1 MRVKVLKRTLECLLG
16 ANFCIILGIKF
27 VSMKT
32 KTILAYLFTFAI
44 TTAYSQ
50 PDTAK
55 ISRNAVLY
63 ADSLARTDN
72 FANTYGDWSAYANL
86 NPASVIKYYG
96 GTAGLI
102 QHITSTRKLTTSE
115 IQEASPTFQ
124 LLALENRDEQ
134 WQCVIRQ
141 SSYFHKE
148 GTQYHFVTYLIGQ
161 SRDEGETWRL
171 FDVSY
176 NKVANIIYIFP
187 EIMDDLAITDATI
200 RSEDQEAKN
209 K

>member
-1 MRVKVLKRTLECLLG
+1 MKIQTLSACL
-16 ANFCIILGIKF
+16 FIFI
-27 VSMKT
+27 
-32 KTILAYLFTFAI
+32 FTTQA
-44 TTAYSQ
+44 Q

-55 ISRNAVLY
+55 IGRNALAF
-63 ADSLARTDN
+63 ADSLTKSDAYGI
-72 FANTYGDWSAYANL
+72 TYGNWSAYADL

-96 GTAGLI
+96 GKAGLI
-102 QHITSTRKLTTSE
+102 QHITSLRTPTISE
-115 IQEASPTFQ
+115 TQEPAPEYQ

-161 SRDEGETWRL
+161 SRDEGESWRL

-176 NKVANIIYIFP
+176 SKVANLIYIFP
-187 EIMDDLAITDATI
+187 EIMDDLELKDATVL
-200 RSEDQEAKN
+200 SQDQEAKMAQQAAAKAPSVRKNRVN

>member
-1 MRVKVLKRTLECLLG
+1 MKIQTLSVCLSLLT
-16 ANFCIILGIKF
+16 A
-27 VSMKT
+27 
-32 KTILAYLFTFAI
+32 
-44 TTAYSQ
+44 TTAHGQ

-55 ISRNAVLY
+55 IARNAILY
-63 ADSLARTDN
+63 ADSLARTDTYG
-72 FANTYGDWSAYANL
+72 NTYGDWSAYADL

-96 GTAGLI
+96 GKAGLI
-102 QHITSTRKLTTSE
+102 QLVTRARKLTTSE
-115 IQEASPTFQ
+115 VQEASPTFQ
-124 LLALENRDEQ
+124 LLTLENRDEQ

-161 SRDEGETWRL
+161 SYDEGGTWRL

-176 NKVANIIYIFP
+176 GKVANIIYIFP
-187 EIMDDLAITDATI
+187 EIMDDLEIKDATVLTQ
-200 RSEDQEAKN
+200 DQEAKMAQQAAAKAPSARKSRFN